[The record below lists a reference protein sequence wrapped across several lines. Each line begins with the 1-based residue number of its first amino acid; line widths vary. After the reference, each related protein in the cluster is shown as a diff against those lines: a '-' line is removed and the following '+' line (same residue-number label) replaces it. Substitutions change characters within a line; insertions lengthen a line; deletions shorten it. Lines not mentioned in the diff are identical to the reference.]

1 MTHSELIAIFD
12 CDHIP
17 VRSFL
22 QVTTGWFL
30 RDPKLA
36 LVQTPH
42 HFFSPDP
49 FERNLGS
56 FRRKPN
62 EGELFYGLVQNGND
76 MWNASFFCGSC
87 AVLRRDAVE
96 SIGGFAVETV
106 TEDAHTALR
115 LHRAGWNSAYL
126 GTPQAAG
133 LATESLSAHIGQRIR
148 WARGMAQIFRTDNP
162 LLGPGLTI
170 FQRLCYANA
179 MLHFLAGLPR
189 LIYLT
194 APLAFLLLHAYIIYA
209 PALMIVLYV
218 LPHMIHASLT
228 NARMQ
233 GEYRHSFWGE
243 VYETVLAWYI
253 ARPTTVALFN
263 PGKGKFNVTAKGG
276 LIDHDQFDWRIA
288 RPYLVLAALNV
299 AGLGF
304 AIWRLFT
311 GPVSEIGTVLVSS
324 AWVIYNLLIIG
335 AAVAVASEVRQ
346 IRRAHRVMAQLPAS
360 LKLADGHAYPCTL
373 LDFAEGGAGLQIPPG
388 LKVGMDQPV
397 SLILQRGDRSFMFPG
412 QASRQIGERLG
423 IRLDNLDL
431 AQQID
436 LVQCTFARADVWLN
450 RHQDFETD
458 RPLHSFIEVLRI
470 GGRGYHRLY
479 EQLPS
484 VLSRPLRP
492 LLRLAAWLLS
502 YCPRTPASKSLVTP
516 S

>member
-1 MTHSELIAIFD
+1 
-12 CDHIP
+12 
-17 VRSFL
+17 
-22 QVTTGWFL
+22 
-30 RDPKLA
+30 
-36 LVQTPH
+36 
-42 HFFSPDP
+42 
-49 FERNLGS
+49 
-56 FRRKPN
+56 
-62 EGELFYGLVQNGND
+62 
-76 MWNASFFCGSC
+76 
-87 AVLRRDAVE
+87 
-96 SIGGFAVETV
+96 
-106 TEDAHTALR
+106 
-115 LHRAGWNSAYL
+115 
-126 GTPQAAG
+126 
-133 LATESLSAHIGQRIR
+133 
-148 WARGMAQIFRTDNP
+148 
-162 LLGPGLTI
+162 
-170 FQRLCYANA
+170 

-263 PGKGKFNVTAKGG
+263 PSKGTFNVTAKGG

-304 AIWRLFT
+304 AVWRLFT

-360 LKLADGHAYPCTL
+360 LKLANGHVYPCTL

-388 LKVGMDQPV
+388 LTVDMDQPV
-397 SLILQRGDRSFMFPG
+397 SLILQRGDRSFLFPG
-412 QASRQIGERLG
+412 RSSRQIGERLG

-450 RHQDFETD
+450 RHQEFETD

-484 VLSRPLRP
+484 AMSKPLRP

-502 YCPRTPASKSLVTP
+502 YCPRTPASESLVTP